1 MQTANPPAEGR
12 FVKRLREEE
21 PPDGGGEG
29 SQPPRSSKPSFKD
42 EVMRDS
48 SENVVPLVDS
58 TLRFQDGDVNH
69 SIREDIPSIQFSESL
84 LLRANKA
91 KGLTVIIKLLGQ
103 RVNVNSLQNR
113 LFSLWKPKGSMKCV
127 DIANDYFEVGF
138 DNPADFSRVLSEGP
152 WVVFGV
158 NLTVQPWSLSFD
170 PSNLFPTTTVGKVV
184 RIDERTMNASR
195 GRFARMAVL
204 IDLTKPLITRIRV
217 NGEIKVVE
225 YESLHIVCF
234 KCGIY
239 GHTKDNC
246 PRLVVDPKK
255 SDGAA
260 AFAGSSGMVPTP
272 AKEDLAEKEAYGPWI
287 LVEPRTRPQPKQGNL
302 YISGEIQGNQIN
314 GSRFNIL
321 AKNGYGSQ
329 IAEQGKN
336 QGEEKGK
343 KSEEKKE
350 RKSQKDRARN
360 MGEEKGVISRSKK
373 GKEPVQEL
381 KNPFSGINLKA
392 FSVKK
397 GVKFGQCSNGPP

>member
-12 FVKRLREEE
+12 FIKRLREEE

-29 SQPPRSSKPSFKD
+29 SQPPGFSKPSFKD
-42 EVMRDS
+42 AVMRDS

-58 TLRFQDGDVNH
+58 TLCFQDGDVNR
-69 SIREDIPSIQFSESL
+69 SIHEDIPSIQFSESL

-91 KGLTVIIKLLGQ
+91 KGLTVIIKLLGR

-138 DNPADFSRVLSEGP
+138 DNPADFSCVLSEGP

-158 NLTVQPWSLSFD
+158 NLIVQPWSLSFD
-170 PSNLFPTTTVGKVV
+170 PSNPFPPSIVSWIRIPNLQSSLYHKPILEEVGATVGKVV
-184 RIDERTMNASR
+184 CIDKRTMNASR

-204 IDLTKPLITRIRV
+204 IDLTKPLTTRIRV
-217 NGEIKVVE
+217 NGKIKVVE

-260 AFAGSSGMVPTP
+260 ASAGSSGTVLTP
-272 AKEDLAEKEAYGPWI
+272 AKEDLAEKEAYEPWI
-287 LVEPRTRPQPKQGNL
+287 LVEPRKRPQPKQDNS
-302 YISGEIQGNQIN
+302 YISGKIQGNRIN

-321 AKNGYGSQ
+321 AKNGDGSQ
-329 IAEQGKN
+329 IEEQGKN

-350 RKSQKDRARN
+350 RKS
-360 MGEEKGVISRSKK
+360 
-373 GKEPVQEL
+373 
-381 KNPFSGINLKA
+381 
-392 FSVKK
+392 
-397 GVKFGQCSNGPP
+397 